1 MTVNLRALLEEMIE
15 KEASDLHITA
25 GERPKLRVD
34 GDMTDSSAPEIL
46 TAKDTLQLA
55 YSVLTENQKKRFE
68 TEDELDFS
76 FGIQNLARFRGNVF
90 KQRGCVAMVIRM
102 IPFNVRT
109 FQELGLP
116 PVVAKLAERPRGLIL
131 VTGPTGSGKST
142 TLAAIIDKIN
152 KERKGHIITVEDP
165 IEFIHRHQGCI
176 VNQREVGTD
185 TKNFATALKYSLRE
199 DPDVIL
205 VGEMRDLETIETAI
219 LAAETGHLVLST
231 LHTLDA
237 TETITRIVSN
247 FPEHQREQ
255 IRLILANIIRGI
267 LSQRLMPRADGQG
280 MVPAVEVMVSTARI
294 RECIAI
300 KEKTSEVRD
309 AIAVGHSSY
318 GMQTFDQSLMALY
331 RRGLIT
337 YEEALAQSSNPDDFA
352 LKVRGIASTSDRR
365 WEDFERAPQDE
376 EAEEPERLKIDRF

>member
-1 MTVNLRALLEEMIE
+1 VDLNGILHEAIVRSASDVHLKVGLQPTIRIHGILYPLD
-15 KEASDLHITA
+15 EASPITREDMA
-25 GERPKLRVD
+25 AILDVLLDDHHRERFRSRMQVD
-34 GDMTDSSAPEIL
+34 
-46 TAKDTLQLA
+46 LA
-55 YSVLTENQKKRFE
+55 YQTTEA
-68 TEDELDFS
+68 T
-76 FGIQNLARFRGNVF
+76 RFRVNVF
-90 KQRGCVAMVIRM
+90 LQRGEPSVAMRAIPARIRT
-102 IPFNVRT
+102 VE
-109 FQELGLP
+109 ELHLP
-116 PVVAKLAERPRGLIL
+116 TIVNKLALENRGLIL
-131 VTGPTGSGKST
+131 VTGTTGSGKST
-142 TLAAIIDKIN
+142 TLAAMVGHIN
-152 KERKGHIITVEDP
+152 ENCSNHIITIEDP
-165 IEFIHRHQGCI
+165 IEYTHEDIRSI
-176 VNQREVGTD
+176 VSQRELSYDVTS
-185 TKNFATALKYSLRE
+185 FADGLKAALRQ

-376 EAEEPERLKIDRF
+376 EAEETERLKIDRF

>member
-1 MTVNLRALLEEMIE
+1 MDLNGILHEAIVRGASDVHLKVGLQPTIRIHGILYPLD
-15 KEASDLHITA
+15 EASPITREDMA
-25 GERPKLRVD
+25 AMLDVLLDDHHRERFRSRMQVD
-34 GDMTDSSAPEIL
+34 
-46 TAKDTLQLA
+46 LA
-55 YSVLTENQKKRFE
+55 YQTTEA
-68 TEDELDFS
+68 T
-76 FGIQNLARFRGNVF
+76 RFRVNVF
-90 KQRGCVAMVIRM
+90 LQRGEPSVAMRAIPARIRT
-102 IPFNVRT
+102 VE
-109 FQELGLP
+109 ELHLP
-116 PVVAKLAERPRGLIL
+116 TIVNKLALENRGLIL
-131 VTGPTGSGKST
+131 VTGTTGSGKST
-142 TLAAIIDKIN
+142 TLAAMVGHIN
-152 KERKGHIITVEDP
+152 ENCSNHIITVEDP
-165 IEFIHRHQGCI
+165 IEYTHEDIRSI
-176 VNQREVGTD
+176 VSQRELGYDVAS
-185 TKNFATALKYSLRE
+185 FADGLKAALRQ